1 MIILKLL
8 YNNMKSINHS
18 AKLQQLQ
25 SAVLKTQ
32 LLWPVMP
39 YEKKNSSTSHM
50 LYDAPVVSFGAHVI
64 INNAHIY

>member
-1 MIILKLL
+1 
-8 YNNMKSINHS
+8 MKSINHS
-18 AKLQQLQ
+18 AILQQLQ

-32 LLWPVMP
+32 LLWPVM
-39 YEKKNSSTSHM
+39 KKKSSTSHM

>member
-1 MIILKLL
+1 MIILNLL
-8 YNNMKSINHS
+8 SKNVKSINHS
-18 AKLQQLQ
+18 AILQQLQ

-39 YEKKNSSTSHM
+39 YEKNKFINQP
-50 LYDAPVVSFGAHVI
+50 YNAPVVSFGAHVI

>member
-32 LLWPVMP
+32 LRWPVMP
-39 YEKKNSSTSHM
+39 YEKNKKIHQP
-50 LYDAPVVSFGAHVI
+50 A
-64 INNAHIY
+64 IYCMMPQLFLLVLM